1 MRLSVQLE
9 LETSVQSERTRLL
22 SGAFPREMQQQTEY
36 THANRVV
43 ERQHIRRLLCGQME
57 PDHEIHQRQERIYL
71 LASERRRNAAENRHR
86 SRRRELRRA
95 VPRRDRAH
103 IRRSEY

>member
-1 MRLSVQLE
+1 MRLFVQLE
-9 LETSVQSERTRLL
+9 LETSVPSERTRLL
-22 SGAFPREMQQQTEY
+22 SGAFPREMQQQTEH

-43 ERQHIRRLLCGQME
+43 EWQHIRRLLCGQME
-57 PDHEIHQRQERIYL
+57 PYHEIHQRQERIYL

-103 IRRSEY
+103 IRRS